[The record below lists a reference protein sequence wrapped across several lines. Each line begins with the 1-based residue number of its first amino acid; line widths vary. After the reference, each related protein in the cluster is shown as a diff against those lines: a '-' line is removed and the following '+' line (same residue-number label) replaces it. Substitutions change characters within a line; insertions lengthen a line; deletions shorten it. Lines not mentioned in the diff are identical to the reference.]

1 MMETAQTD
9 VISRAASGDA
19 GAMAE
24 LYTQYF
30 DGVYD
35 FLARMLRNQQDAE
48 DAAQD
53 TFVKA
58 FRGLP
63 GLEQPER
70 FKSWLFSIA
79 HNTAMTQLRR
89 KGREVPFPDDSR
101 GGGDGDGGSGIF
113 DVADADRLTQ
123 PEQALGIA
131 ATAQL
136 VWEAAAGL
144 EERQYAVLDLNVRQG
159 LESPEIAE
167 AIGVTRNHAAVL
179 LNRAKASLRSSTSA
193 LFLLREG
200 SGRCEQLRHE
210 VGASHGGT
218 LTPDLAA
225 AIGRHSRSCITC
237 QSTQA
242 GLMTPEVVFGA
253 LAPVVA
259 AGAFKAG
266 VWATVAGGIGLA
278 AGTGAIAGAGAGAA
292 AGAAAGGAGAAGGGA
307 GGGVLG
313 TAGIVG
319 GGAVAVA
326 AAVAGILF
334 ALGFFDDEAA
344 PPAVPEPTPTVQA
357 AIPPR
362 PTSTPTARPTVTPTP
377 SPTPT
382 VTPSPTPQPAAALP
396 ARIGVSALG
405 VDAVVT
411 RKGLKDGGTAMENP
425 DGPDDVAWYS
435 FTAQPG
441 SPGNAVLSGH
451 YDYFGRG
458 PAVFYG
464 LNTLRTGDEFILT
477 LEDGRVLTY
486 EVVSSTSYSV
496 WTIPMDTV
504 LALGSTEE
512 TVTLITCSGAFSGTA
527 YEERLVVVGRRVG

>member
-1 MMETAQTD
+1 METAEGNVVT
-9 VISRAASGDA
+9 RAASGDA

-35 FLARMLRNQQDAE
+35 FLARMLRNRQDAE

-79 HNTAMTQLRR
+79 HNTALSLLRR
-89 KGREVPFPDDSR
+89 KGREVPYPARPAD
-101 GGGDGDGGSGIF
+101 GHDGDEGPGGF
-113 DVADADRLTQ
+113 DIADADRLGQ
-123 PEQALGIA
+123 PEQALGIV

-144 EERQYAVLDLNVRQG
+144 DERHYAVLDLNVRQG

-179 LNRAKASLRSSTSA
+179 LNRAKASLRASTSA
-193 LFLLREG
+193 LFLVREG
-200 SGRCEQLRHE
+200 TSRCEGLRRE
-210 VGASHGGT
+210 VAGAPPGR
-218 LTPDLAA
+218 LTPELATA
-225 AIGRHSRSCITC
+225 VGRHSRTCEVC

-253 LAPVVA
+253 LAPVAA

-266 VWATVAGGIGLA
+266 LWGTLAGGLGIA
-278 AGTGAIAGAGAGAA
+278 AGTAAVGGAG
-292 AGAAAGGAGAAGGGA
+292 AGAAAGGAGAGAAGGGA
-307 GGGVLG
+307 GSGALG
-313 TAGIVG
+313 TAGLVG
-319 GGAVAVA
+319 GGLVAAA
-326 AAVAGILF
+326 AAVAGVLF
-334 ALGFFDDEAA
+334 ALGFFDEAA
-344 PPAVPEPTPTVQA
+344 PPPAAPEPTAALQAVVPVTPT
-357 AIPPR
+357 R
-362 PTSTPTARPTVTPTP
+362 TPTPNPTPTATPIPTP

-382 VTPSPTPQPAAALP
+382 ASPAADVLP
-396 ARIGVSALG
+396 ARIGLTALG
-405 VDAVVT
+405 VDAPIT

-425 DGPDDVAWYS
+425 DGPDDVAWYT
-435 FTAQPG
+435 FTARPG

-451 YDYFGRG
+451 YDFFGRG

-464 LNTLRTGDEFILT
+464 LDTLRIGDEFTLT

-496 WTIPMDTV
+496 WTIPMDSV
-504 LALGSTEE
+504 LALGSTDE
-512 TVTLITCSGAFSGTA
+512 TVTLITCSGAFSGTT
-527 YEERLVVVGRRVG
+527 YEERLVVVGRRAG